1 LAPPATIPSSGG
13 AGNDVLDGGAGA
25 DLLLA
30 GAGDDGFL
38 MSALDGTWAKGYG
51 VLNDGSPGHAGSGQV
66 IAIAGRKANHDVMDG
81 GDGWDTLTGT
91 GFDDVIVLDD
101 RFSPT
106 ALSGPRFMNIELIA
120 AGSGNDIIDLTSQIY
135 VYGDVILD
143 GGEGKDVLWAG
154 SGNDRLI
161 GGAGNDLLDGGYG
174 ADTMIGGSGSD
185 TYTVD
190 NPGDVVTENAGQ
202 GTDTVKSS
210 VSHTL
215 GDNVEKLVL
224 TGGTATNGTGN
235 PLNNTLTGNGGA
247 NTLDGGA
254 GNDILQGGK
263 GNDTYLF
270 NRGGGVDTWIENDAA
285 VGNVDVGRFGL
296 DILHDQIWFLRKGNN
311 LEMSAI
317 GTSDKAV
324 LKDWYLGAARHLERF
339 EAGDGRVLLDS
350 QVDALVQA
358 MAAFAPP
365 AAGQTSLPGNYHDA
379 LAPVLAA
386 NWQ

>member
-1 LAPPATIPSSGG
+1 
-13 AGNDVLDGGAGA
+13 
-25 DLLLA
+25 
-30 GAGDDGFL
+30 
-38 MSALDGTWAKGYG
+38 
-51 VLNDGSPGHAGSGQV
+51 
-66 IAIAGRKANHDVMDG
+66 
-81 GDGWDTLTGT
+81 
-91 GFDDVIVLDD
+91 
-101 RFSPT
+101 
-106 ALSGPRFMNIELIA
+106 
-120 AGSGNDIIDLTSQIY
+120 
-135 VYGDVILD
+135 
-143 GGEGKDVLWAG
+143 VLWAG

-174 ADTMIGGSGSD
+174 ADTMIGGSGND

-296 DILHDQIWFLRKGNN
+296 DTLHDQIWFLRKGNN

-358 MAAFAPP
+358 MAAFAPRRRGKPVCP
-365 AAGQTSLPGNYHDA
+365 ATTTTRWRRFWRRTGSRDGGKGQRSRCRLWRLADPPPLAGNAAPRKPRERDMEKEEDELDAESAGRNPSPTHPHPRPRPDLLFTSRA
-379 LAPVLAA
+379 SLAGELAKFDFSWFIPAVVKYRKMLGEILLVSFVLQLFA
-386 NWQ
+386 W

>member
-1 LAPPATIPSSGG
+1 
-13 AGNDVLDGGAGA
+13 
-25 DLLLA
+25 
-30 GAGDDGFL
+30 
-38 MSALDGTWAKGYG
+38 
-51 VLNDGSPGHAGSGQV
+51 
-66 IAIAGRKANHDVMDG
+66 
-81 GDGWDTLTGT
+81 
-91 GFDDVIVLDD
+91 
-101 RFSPT
+101 
-106 ALSGPRFMNIELIA
+106 
-120 AGSGNDIIDLTSQIY
+120 
-135 VYGDVILD
+135 
-143 GGEGKDVLWAG
+143 VLWAG

-224 TGGTATNGTGN
+224 TGGTAINGTGN

-296 DILHDQIWFLRKGNN
+296 DILHDQIWFLHKGNN

-324 LKDWYLGAARHLERF
+324 LKDWYLGGARHLERF

-365 AAGQTSLPGNYHDA
+365 AAGQTSLPANYHDA